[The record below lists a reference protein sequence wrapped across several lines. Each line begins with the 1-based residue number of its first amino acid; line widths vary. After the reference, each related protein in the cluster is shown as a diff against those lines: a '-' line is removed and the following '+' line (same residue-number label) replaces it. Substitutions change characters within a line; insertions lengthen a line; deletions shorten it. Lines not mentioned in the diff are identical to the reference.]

1 MKYKINDQIP
11 DCEVFQLID
20 GNPKKFQ
27 INDFFKDN
35 KSILLGMPG
44 AFTSVC
50 SNKHLPSYK
59 NNIDKIR
66 SKGVDKVFCI
76 SVNDPYVMD
85 AWAKISKVENEI
97 IMLADPF
104 GDFAKKLGVL
114 VNKDAKGLGMR
125 SSRYTIIIENK
136 VIKYV
141 AVEKETGICELSAA
155 DNVLSKL

>member
-1 MKYKINDQIP
+1 MKYKVHDQIP
-11 DCEVFQLID
+11 DSEVFQLID
-20 GNPKKFQ
+20 GSPKKSQ
-27 INDFFKDN
+27 INEFFKDN

-59 NNIDKIR
+59 DNIDKIR
-66 SKGVDKVFCI
+66 SKGVGKVFCI
-76 SVNDPYVMD
+76 SVNDPYVMN
-85 AWAKISKVENEI
+85 AWAKVSKVENEI

-104 GDFAKKLGVL
+104 GHFADKLGAL

-125 SSRYTIIIENK
+125 SSRYTMIIKNK
-136 VIKYV
+136 VIEYI

>member
-11 DCEVFQLID
+11 DSEVFQLVN
-20 GNPKKFQ
+20 GNPKKSL
-27 INDFFKDN
+27 ISNFFKDN
-35 KSILLGMPG
+35 KFILLGMPG

-59 NNIDKIR
+59 DNIDKIR
-66 SKGVDKVFCI
+66 SKGVDKIFCI
-76 SVNDPYVMD
+76 SVNDPYVMN

-125 SSRYTIIIENK
+125 SNRYTMIIENK
-136 VIKYV
+136 AIKYV
-141 AVEKETGICELSAA
+141 AVEEDTGICELSAA
-155 DNVLSKL
+155 DNILSKL

>member
-27 INDFFKDN
+27 INNFFKDN

-97 IMLADPF
+97 IMLADPY
-104 GDFAKKLGVL
+104 GNFANKLGVL

-125 SSRYTIIIENK
+125 SNRYTMIIHNK
-136 VIKYV
+136 IIKYI
-141 AVEKETGICELSAA
+141 ALEEDTGICELSSAE
-155 DNVLSKL
+155 NVISKI